1 MALLGGFGGIKSVP
15 SAARCSPAG
24 SVLSRAHIYGYGRSL
39 RPPQRT
45 TSARR
50 RRALSRQTLL
60 GSQLLEHDLR
70 GRLLGGLLRAAVP
83 DPGLLAVH
91 VGGTGEGAVMRRP
104 VDIEHR
110 IAHRLP
116 APRERLLNLGL
127 EIDVTGQ
134 RVLDPRRE

>member
-1 MALLGGFGGIKSVP
+1 MAL
-15 SAARCSPAG
+15 RN
-24 SVLSRAHIYGYGRSL
+24 
-39 RPPQRT
+39 
-45 TSARR
+45 
-50 RRALSRQTLL
+50 
-60 GSQLLEHDLR
+60 SQLLEHDLSR
-70 GRLLGGLLRAAVP
+70 RLLGGLFRAAVP

-134 RVLDPRRE
+134 RVLDPRRESLHNRLLDLAKAMLEEESCKRRLEQ

>member
-1 MALLGGFGGIKSVP
+1 MAL
-15 SAARCSPAG
+15 RG
-24 SVLSRAHIYGYGRSL
+24 SE
-39 RPPQRT
+39 
-45 TSARR
+45 
-50 RRALSRQTLL
+50 
-60 GSQLLEHDLR
+60 LLEHDLR

-91 VGGTGEGAVMRRP
+91 VRGTGEGAVMRRP

-127 EIDVTGQ
+127 EIDVAGR
-134 RVLDPRRE
+134 RVLDPRRERLHDRLLDLAEAMLEEESCER